1 MTSEDE
7 DFISRVIRRYDRMR
21 AESRGG
27 SVEVEDTEVI
37 VTADGFIKRSSNQ
50 SGEQMELILTFN
62 QVTAARREEGL

>member
-21 AESRGG
+21 AESRG
-27 SVEVEDTEVI
+27 SVEVEDSEVI

-50 SGEQMELILTFN
+50 SGQQMELILTFN